1 MIGSCVMMARSL
13 CSTSYDAYGPRAG
26 AIIAVLGGRCAERTA
41 SMADNVVEV
50 AFAPKLSPAQRVEE
64 ALRELAEMRVTNA
77 AAIRDDRRW
86 RNWERRILFARI
98 RQLREEL
105 RAERVNQFDDAAV
118 YAAAREI
125 QGEAP
130 GDMFAAKVV
139 AARLLRAPTHSATVR
154 VGLALSRLERAGRLR
169 RARSE
174 RSRTYLWQIV
184 EASDDA
190 C

>member
-1 MIGSCVMMARSL
+1 
-13 CSTSYDAYGPRAG
+13 
-26 AIIAVLGGRCAERTA
+26 
-41 SMADNVVEV
+41 MADNVIEV
-50 AFAPKLSPAQRVEE
+50 DFAPKLSLAQRAEE
-64 ALRELAEMRVTNA
+64 ALRALAEMEVRSAAMEVRSA

-86 RNWERRILFARI
+86 RTWERRVLFARI

-105 RAERVNQFDDAAV
+105 RAERANQFDDEAV

-130 GDMFAAKVV
+130 GVMFAAKVV

-174 RSRTYLWQIV
+174 RSGTYLWQVV

-190 C
+190 

>member
-1 MIGSCVMMARSL
+1 
-13 CSTSYDAYGPRAG
+13 
-26 AIIAVLGGRCAERTA
+26 
-41 SMADNVVEV
+41 MADNVVEV